1 MQMPSKR
8 LEQLFGPNSA
18 AINADHVKKLV
29 SGAVE
34 EDVDLDFKE
43 SLYGGESE
51 RRDLCRDV
59 AALANTAGGV
69 LVLGVRADEQSQAS
83 ACPGV
88 DLSDDAKTRMQQI
101 VVAGVMPLPTF
112 EILAVP
118 SGPDSRGFYA
128 IVVARSP
135 GAPHAVILNEAFHF
149 PKRNGSTI
157 RHTSEPEVAEADRP
171 SGLAKED
178 ARLEEVFDT
187 GTARLDT
194 DEYAWICVAMVPEIP
209 GRNEINSAAFRAF
222 AEKAKGKNPLVVP
235 LDHTVISRVSVGR
248 DRFSADGGNGDESKA
263 SWISYDLHGDGAGFF
278 AIAAGAM
285 ARDER
290 GENLPPDGD
299 GRSFLM
305 LDDEF
310 LAIGVLSG
318 LRHLAQHA
326 VEASGLSGPVT
337 IRAGVHGGRQRTGV
351 MITYTR
357 QYPGSPP
364 RPYLR
369 CQALFTPVDVE
380 FVATLDALNMDGPE
394 LVAVAAQLCNGI
406 GQSFGLAEIGQ
417 LSTDGA
423 IRRKYFGGTHK
434 GLVMAWAE
442 SASIPILDTGL
453 HRQAS

>member
-1 MQMPSKR
+1 MRMPSKR
-8 LEQLFGPNSA
+8 LEQLFGPNPE
-18 AINADHVKKLV
+18 AINADHVKALV

-34 EDVDLDFKE
+34 EDLDLEFKE
-43 SLYGGESE
+43 SLYCGESE

-69 LVLGVRADEQSQAS
+69 LVLGVQADEQSQAS

-101 VVAGVMPLPTF
+101 VAAGVLPLPTF
-112 EILAVP
+112 EVLAVP

-128 IVVARSP
+128 IVVAPSP
-135 GAPHAVILNEAFHF
+135 GAPHAVILNESFHF

-157 RHTSEPEVAEADRP
+157 RHAPEPEVAETDSP

-194 DEYAWICVAMVPEIP
+194 DEYAWICVAMVPEILD
-209 GRNEINSAAFRAF
+209 RSEINSATYGAF
-222 AEKAKGKNPLVVP
+222 AEEARGKNPLVVP
-235 LDHTVISRVSVGR
+235 LGHTVISRVSVGR
-248 DRFSADGGNGDESKA
+248 DRISADGGNGDESKA
-263 SWISYDLHGDGAGFF
+263 SWISYDLHSDGAGFF

-290 GENLPPDGD
+290 GEDLPPDTD
-299 GRSFLM
+299 GCTFLM

-310 LAIGVLSG
+310 LAIGILSG

-326 VEASGLSGPVT
+326 VESSGLSGPAT
-337 IRAGVHGGRQRTGV
+337 IRASVQGGRQRTGV
-351 MITYTR
+351 MLSYTR
-357 QYPGSPP
+357 AYPGSPP
-364 RPYLR
+364 RPYPPR
-369 CQALFTPVDVE
+369 QALFTPVDVE
-380 FVATLDALNMDGPE
+380 SVATLDALSKDGPE

-406 GQSFGLAEIGQ
+406 GQSFGLPEMGQ
-417 LSTDGA
+417 LSADGA
-423 IRRKYFGGTHK
+423 IRRQYFGGTHK

-453 HRQAS
+453 HRQAG